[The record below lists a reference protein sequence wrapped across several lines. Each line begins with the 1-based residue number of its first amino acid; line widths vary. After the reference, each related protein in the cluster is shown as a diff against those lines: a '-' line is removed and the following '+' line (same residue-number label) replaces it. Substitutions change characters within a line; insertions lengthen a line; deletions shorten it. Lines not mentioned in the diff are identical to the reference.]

1 MCDTDFIFST
11 AHVPFLPPMFRQ
23 GGIKVVERTGR
34 KTIFC
39 SHWNFAKA
47 IIRLEEFLVSALVD
61 IYLAKH
67 ILCTNDINK
76 V

>member
-1 MCDTDFIFST
+1 
-11 AHVPFLPPMFRQ
+11 MFRQ
-23 GGIKVVERTGR
+23 GGRKVVEGTGR

-61 IYLAKH
+61 IYL
-67 ILCTNDINK
+67 TNTSI
-76 V
+76 VTLLLPTFQYAGSLVSRMA